1 MRRSITVFPK
11 LSEKEVSS
19 IVETRK
25 QYARAFNMSVDCLV
39 TNNSTSRRFLHKV
52 QYERIKEECPSL
64 PTGLIQCARDVAV
77 ESVKSWKRTKL
88 KHSKKAERMRRPS
101 MKEKC
106 TMRYDVRTVTLRGC
120 QLTFSTCDKRIRTII
135 SIPGFFTERY
145 PDSEGWKQKGA
156 NIGIDRKGR
165 VFVNLIYECPDS
177 IDENKDGKIVGL
189 DRGVYNIVTTSDGVR
204 YGAKDV
210 RRVKRKYSHVRSEL
224 QEKGTRSAKRRL
236 KAISGCEKR
245 FVHDQNH
252 CISKKLASTDGDVS
266 IYVLE
271 DLSSMN
277 MKRLRG
283 KSNKTMRKWLS
294 NWSYS
299 DLEFKLAYKCN
310 RNGIRVEF
318 VDARYTSQ
326 KCSVCKTIDKASR
339 KGNRYV
345 CRKCGNTM
353 HADHNAAINI
363 RDSYIT
369 RVEQSGQA
377 AVNPT
382 SATATLPGSSN
393 PGRLQSISRMD
404 GVPQVNRQRSLWVK
418 RSRPSLQLV
427 LKVVDSL

>member
-1 MRRSITVFPK
+1 MRRSVTVFPDPAD
-11 LSEKEVSS
+11 KEVSA

-25 QYARAFNMSVDCLV
+25 QYAKAFNMSVDCLV
-39 TNNSTSRRFLHKV
+39 TNNSTSKRFLHKV
-52 QYERIKEECPSL
+52 QYERIKEECPTL

-77 ESVKSWKRTKL
+77 EAVKAWNVKRTKL
-88 KHSKKAERMRRPS
+88 KRKHPKKAERMRRPS

-106 TMRYDVRTVTLRGC
+106 TMRYDVRTVTLRGS
-120 QLTFSTCDKRIRTII
+120 QLTFSTCGRRVKAII

-145 PDSEGWKQKGA
+145 PDSEGWKLKGA

-165 VFVNLIYECPDS
+165 VFVNLIYECPDY
-177 IDENKDGKIVGL
+177 DTVENDGRIVGL
-189 DRGVYNIVTTSDGVR
+189 DRGVYNIVTTSDGVH
-204 YGAKDV
+204 YGAKDA
-210 RRVKRKYSHVRSEL
+210 RRVKRKYNHVRSEL

-252 CISKKLASTDGDVS
+252 CISKKLANTDGDVS

-277 MKRLRG
+277 MLRLRG
-283 KSNKTMRKWLS
+283 KSSKTMRKWLS
-294 NWSYS
+294 AWSYS
-299 DLEFKLAYKCN
+299 DLEYKLIYKCR

-345 CRKCGNTM
+345 CRHCGNSM
-353 HADHNAAINI
+353 HADVNAAINI
-363 RDSYIT
+363 RDNYIT
-369 RVEQSGQA
+369 RVQQSGQA
-377 AVNPT
+377 AVNQPYGWGATGKPETEPVGKTLT
-382 SATATLPGSSN
+382 S
-393 PGRLQSISRMD
+393 
-404 GVPQVNRQRSLWVK
+404 K
-418 RSRPSLQLV
+418 PSGL
-427 LKVVDSL
+427 S

>member
-1 MRRSITVFPK
+1 MRRSVTVFPD
-11 LSEKEVSS
+11 LAAKEVSA

-25 QYARAFNMSVDCLV
+25 QYAKAFNMSVDCLV
-39 TNNSTSRRFLHKV
+39 TNNSTSKRFLHKV
-52 QYERIKEECPSL
+52 QYERIREECPTL

-77 ESVKSWKRTKL
+77 EAVKAWNVKRTKL
-88 KHSKKAERMRRPS
+88 KRKHPKKAERMRRPS

-106 TMRYDVRTVTLRGC
+106 TMRYDVRTVTLRGS
-120 QLTFSTCDKRIRTII
+120 QLTFSTCGRRVKAII

-145 PDSEGWKQKGA
+145 PDSEGWKLKGA
-156 NIGIDRKGR
+156 NMGIDRKGR
-165 VFVNLIYECPDS
+165 VFVNLIYECPDY
-177 IDENKDGKIVGL
+177 DTVENDGRIVGL
-189 DRGVYNIVTTSDGVR
+189 DRGVYNIVTS
-204 YGAKDV
+204 
-210 RRVKRKYSHVRSEL
+210 
-224 QEKGTRSAKRRL
+224 SAKRRL

-252 CISKKLASTDGDVS
+252 CISKKLANTDGDVS

-277 MKRLRG
+277 MLRLRG

-294 NWSYS
+294 AWSYS
-299 DLEFKLAYKCN
+299 DLEYKLIYKCQ

-345 CRKCGNTM
+345 CRHCGNSM
-353 HADHNAAINI
+353 HADVNAAINI
-363 RDSYIT
+363 RDNYIT

-377 AVNPT
+377 AVNQPYGW
-382 SATATLPGSSN
+382 SATGEPATEPVGKTLTS
-393 PGRLQSISRMD
+393 
-404 GVPQVNRQRSLWVK
+404 K
-418 RSRPSLQLV
+418 PSGL
-427 LKVVDSL
+427 S

>member
-1 MRRSITVFPK
+1 MRRSITVFPN
-11 LSEKEVSS
+11 LTDNEVSAV
-19 IVETRK
+19 VETRK
-25 QYARAFNMSVDCLV
+25 QYAKAFNMSVDCLV
-39 TNNSTSRRFLHKV
+39 TNNSTSKRFLHNV
-52 QYERIKEECPSL
+52 QYERMKEECPTL

-77 ESVKSWKRTKL
+77 EAVKSWNEKRTRL
-88 KHSKKAERMRRPS
+88 KQKNPKKAENMRRPS

-106 TMRYDVRTVTLRGC
+106 TMRYDVRTVTLRGS

-145 PDSEGWKQKGA
+145 PDTEGWKQKGA
-156 NIGIDRKGR
+156 NIGMDRKGR
-165 VFVNLIYECPDS
+165 VFVNLIYECPDP
-177 IDENKDGKIVGL
+177 EAGNNDGKIVGL
-189 DRGVYNIVTTSDGVR
+189 DRGVYNIVTTSDGAR
-204 YGAKDV
+204 YGAKDA

-252 CISKKLASTDGDVS
+252 CISKKLANTDEDVS

-277 MKRLRG
+277 MKRLKG

-294 NWSYS
+294 AWSYS
-299 DLEFKLAYKCN
+299 DLEEKLIYKCQ

-345 CRKCGNTM
+345 CRHCGNSM
-353 HADHNAAINI
+353 HADVNAAINI
-363 RDSYIT
+363 RDNYIT
-369 RVEQSGQA
+369 RVQQSGQA
-377 AVNPT
+377 AVNQPYGW
-382 SATATLPGSSN
+382 SATGKPATEPVGKTLTS
-393 PGRLQSISRMD
+393 
-404 GVPQVNRQRSLWVK
+404 K
-418 RSRPSLQLV
+418 PSGLSQCH
-427 LKVVDSL
+427 

>member
-11 LSEKEVSS
+11 LSDKEVSAV
-19 IVETRK
+19 VETRK
-25 QYARAFNMSVDCLV
+25 QYARAFNMSAECLIN
-39 TNNSTSRRFLHKV
+39 NNSTSKRFLHKT

-77 ESVKSWKRTKL
+77 EAVKNWNVKKTKL
-88 KHSKKAERMRRPS
+88 KQKKPKKAERMKRPS

-106 TMRYDVRTVTLRGC
+106 TMRYDVRTVTIRGS

-135 SIPGFFTERY
+135 SIPEFFTERY

-156 NIGIDRKGR
+156 NIGINRKGR
-165 VFVNLIYECPDS
+165 VFVNLIYECPDYD
-177 IDENKDGKIVGL
+177 IVENDGKIVGL
-189 DRGVYNIVTTSDGVR
+189 DRGVYNIVTTSDGVH
-204 YGAKDV
+204 YGAKDA
-210 RRVKRKYSHVRSEL
+210 RRVKRKYNHVRSEL

-236 KAISGCEKR
+236 ISISGCEKR

-252 CISKKLASTDGDVS
+252 CISKKLANIDEDVS

-294 NWSYS
+294 AWSYS
-299 DLEFKLAYKCN
+299 DLEFKLIYKCQM
-310 RNGIRVEF
+310 NGMRVEF

-345 CRKCGNTM
+345 CRHCGNSM
-353 HADHNAAINI
+353 HADVNAAINI

-369 RVEQSGQA
+369 QTSKSGQA
-377 AVNPT
+377 AVNQPYGW
-382 SATATLPGSSN
+382 SATGEPATELVGRTLTSKPPGLS
-393 PGRLQSISRMD
+393 
-404 GVPQVNRQRSLWVK
+404 
-418 RSRPSLQLV
+418 
-427 LKVVDSL
+427 